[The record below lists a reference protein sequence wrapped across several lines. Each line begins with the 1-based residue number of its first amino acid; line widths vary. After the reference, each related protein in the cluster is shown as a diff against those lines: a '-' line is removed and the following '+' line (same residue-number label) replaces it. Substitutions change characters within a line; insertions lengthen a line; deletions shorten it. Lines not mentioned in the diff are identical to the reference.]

1 MDGLR
6 LAIQIV
12 LVVASILMI
21 VIVLLQKSKSAGL
34 GSAYG
39 SDTETFTQRGKAV
52 SREAK
57 LQKITVVIAICMGV
71 LALVLLVIPAA
82 A

>member
-1 MDGLR
+1 MSGLR
-6 LAIQIV
+6 LAIQIILVIAAV
-12 LVVASILMI
+12 LLII
-21 VIVLLQKSKSAGL
+21 VVLLQKSKSSGL

-57 LQKITVVIAICMGV
+57 LQKITVIIGICMGV
-71 LALVLLVIPAA
+71 LALALLVIPVAA
-82 A
+82 